1 MHVVDIISKKKENKE
16 LTQEEIDYFINGYT
30 NETIP
35 DYQIAALLMSIRLND
50 MTDKEMVYLTEA
62 MLKSGKVLNYS
73 NVEKVIVD
81 KHSTGG
87 VGDKTS
93 LVLIPLLASLGYAV
107 SKMSGRG
114 LSHTG
119 GTIDKLESFE
129 GFNVERT
136 ENQIIDQVNEIGCV
150 IVGQSKDIVP
160 ADKKLY
166 ALRDV
171 TSTVDS
177 IPLIASSIMSK
188 KLALGAQIILL
199 DVKYGNGA
207 FMKDKI
213 SAKNLAQKMI
223 TIGNAMGKKTIAC
236 ISSMEQPLGSMIGNA
251 LEVQEALGTLQGKGN
266 NELREL
272 CIDLAS
278 EYLIV
283 DKVLKKEEAI
293 SRVKE
298 KLDNGEAYNKFLKL
312 LEYQGVQ
319 NFDINISQNKKE
331 IFLDKKGYVEK
342 IEAIDIGMAA
352 MKIGAGRETKEDEID
367 LTVGVELLKKVG
379 DFVSNE
385 PIATIYYNDKK
396 NLDEAIKLIKDSY
409 YISSEKVSKPNLI
422 EEFII

>member
-1 MHVVDIISKKKENKE
+1 MHIVDIISKKKENKE
-16 LTQEEIDYFINGYT
+16 LTKKEIDYFINGYT

-62 MLKSGKVLNYS
+62 MLNSGKVLNYS
-73 NVEKVIVD
+73 SVDKVIVD

-283 DKVLKKEEAI
+283 DKGLKKEEAI
-293 SRVKE
+293 LRVKE

-319 NFDINISQNKKE
+319 NFDIDISQNKKE
-331 IFLDKKGYVEK
+331 IFLEKKGYVEK

-352 MKIGAGRETKEDEID
+352 MKTGAGRETKEDEID

-385 PIATIYYNDKK
+385 PIAIIYYNDKK

>member
-1 MHVVDIISKKKENKE
+1 MNIIDVISKKKENKE
-16 LTQEEIDYFINGYT
+16 LTKEEINYFVDSYT
-30 NETIP
+30 KEEIP
-35 DYQIAALLMSIRLND
+35 DYQMSALLMAIRINS
-50 MTDKEMVYLTEA
+50 MTDKEMIFLTEA
-62 MLKSGKVLNYS
+62 MLNSGKTLNYRDL
-73 NVEKVIVD
+73 NKVVVD

-93 LVLIPLLASLGYAV
+93 LVLIPLLSSLGYAV

-119 GTIDKLESFE
+119 GTVDKLESFK
-129 GFNVERT
+129 GFNVERS
-136 ENQIIDQVNEIGCV
+136 EEQILKQVREIGCA

-188 KLALGAQIILL
+188 KLALGAKIILL

-207 FMKDKI
+207 FMKDKK
-213 SAKNLAQKMI
+213 SAKELANKMI
-223 TIGNAMGKKTIAC
+223 TIGNAMGKNTIAC
-236 ISSMEQPLGSMIGNA
+236 ISSMEQPLGSMVGNA
-251 LEVQEALGTLQGKGN
+251 LEVKEALETLQGTGN
-266 NELREL
+266 IELRDL

-283 DKVLKKEEAI
+283 DKSLNKEEAKI
-293 SRVKE
+293 LVKE

-312 LEYQGVQ
+312 LQYQGVE
-319 NFDINISQNKKE
+319 NFDIDISKNKKE
-331 IFLDKKGYVEK
+331 IFLNKKGYVEK

-352 MKIGAGRETKEDEID
+352 MKIGAGRETKEDSID
-367 LTVGVELLKKVG
+367 LEVGIELLKKVG
-379 DFVSNE
+379 DFVDDK
-385 PIATIYYNDKK
+385 PIAIIYYNDE
-396 NLDEAIKLIKDSY
+396 NYLDEAVNLIKNSY
-409 YISSEKVSKPNLI
+409 RISCKKIDKPSLI
-422 EEFII
+422 DEFII

>member
-1 MHVVDIISKKKENKE
+1 MHIVDIISKKKENKE
-16 LTQEEIDYFINGYT
+16 LTKKEIDYFINGYT

-62 MLKSGKVLNYS
+62 MLNSGKVLNYS
-73 NVEKVIVD
+73 SVDKVIVD

-93 LVLIPLLASLGYAV
+93 LVLIPLLSSLGYAV

-283 DKVLKKEEAI
+283 DKGLKKEEAI
-293 SRVKE
+293 LIVKE

-385 PIATIYYNDKK
+385 PIAIIYYNDKK

>member
-1 MHVVDIISKKKENKE
+1 MHIVDIISKKKENKE
-16 LTQEEIDYFINGYT
+16 LTKQEIDYFINGYT
-30 NETIP
+30 NEIIP
-35 DYQIAALLMSIRLND
+35 DYQIASLLMAIRLND
-50 MTDKEMVYLTEA
+50 MTDQEMVYLTEA
-62 MLKSGKVLNYS
+62 MLNSGKVLNYS
-73 NVEKVIVD
+73 SVDKVIVD

-136 ENQIIDQVNEIGCV
+136 EKQIIDQVNEIGCV

-207 FMKDKI
+207 FMKDKN
-213 SAKNLAQKMI
+213 SAKKLAEKMI
-223 TIGNAMGKKTIAC
+223 TIGNAMGKNTIAC

-251 LEVQEALGTLQGKGN
+251 LEVKEALETLQGQGN
-266 NELREL
+266 IELREL

-278 EYLIV
+278 EYLLV
-283 DKVLKKEEAI
+283 DKDLKKEEAVVL
-293 SRVKE
+293 VKE
-298 KLDNGEAYNKFLKL
+298 KIDNGEAYHKFLKL
-312 LEYQGVQ
+312 LEYQGV
-319 NFDINISQNKKE
+319 NKFDIDISKKKKE
-331 IFLDKKGYVEK
+331 IFLDKEGYVEK

-352 MKIGAGRETKEDEID
+352 MKIGAGRETKEDKID

-385 PIATIYYNDKK
+385 PIAIIYYNDED
-396 NLDEAIKLIKDSY
+396 NLDEVIKLIKDSY
-409 YISSEKVSKPNLI
+409 CIISEKVSKPTLI
-422 EEFII
+422 DEFII

>member
-1 MHVVDIISKKKENKE
+1 MHIIDIISKKKENKE
-16 LTQEEIDYFINGYT
+16 LTKEEIRYFVKGYT
-30 NETIP
+30 NGDIV
-35 DYQIAALLMSIRLND
+35 DYQMSALLMAIRLNS
-50 MTDKEMVYLTEA
+50 MTDNEMVNLTEA
-62 MLKSGKVLNYS
+62 MLNSGRVLNYEG
-73 NVEKVIVD
+73 VDKVIVD

-119 GTIDKLESFE
+119 GTIDKLESFK

-136 ENQIIDQVNEIGCV
+136 EEQIIKQVNEIGCV
-150 IVGQSKDIVP
+150 IVGQSNDIVP
-160 ADKKLY
+160 ADKKIY

-188 KLALGAQIILL
+188 KLALGAEIILL

-207 FMKDKI
+207 FMKDKK
-213 SAKNLAQKMI
+213 SAKELAKKML

-236 ISSMEQPLGSMIGNA
+236 ISSMEQPLGSMVGNA
-251 LEVQEALGTLQGKGN
+251 LEVKEALETLQGKGN
-266 NELREL
+266 KELREL

-278 EYLIV
+278 EYLII
-283 DKVLKKEEAI
+283 DKNISKEEAVLL
-293 SRVKE
+293 SKS
-298 KLDNGEAYNKFLKL
+298 KLDNNEAYEKFLSL
-312 LEYQGVQ
+312 LKSQGVSE
-319 NFDINISQNKKE
+319 FEINIAKNQKE
-331 IFLDKKGYVEK
+331 IFLNEIGNVKN

-352 MKIGAGRETKEDEID
+352 MKIGAGRETKEDKID
-367 LTVGVELLKKVG
+367 LSVGIEVLKKVG
-379 DFVSNE
+379 DNVSNE
-385 PIATIYYNDKK
+385 PVAIVYYNDEE
-396 NLDEAIKLIKDSY
+396 NLNESIELIKNAY
-409 YISSEKVSKPNLI
+409 TLSKEVIKKPSLI